1 MVDSSGQRT
10 PVGKDNL
17 VLREC
22 ILKNT
27 DFVEGIVV
35 YAGHESKAMMNNGGP
50 RHKISKVELVY
61 SKYSEKPNCVNNK
74 SKHRRLIKISNDFSW
89 KRR

>member
-1 MVDSSGQRT
+1 MIIIFCLYFKIYKFHGCLVDDSGRRT

-27 DFVEGIVV
+27 DFVEGVVV

-50 RHKISKVELVY
+50 RHKISKVSFHYRKDAQGLQ
-61 SKYSEKPNCVNNK
+61 
-74 SKHRRLIKISNDFSW
+74 L
-89 KRR
+89 

>member
-1 MVDSSGQRT
+1 MIIIFCLYFKIYKFHGCLVDDSGRRT

-27 DFVEGIVV
+27 DFVEGVVV

-50 RHKISKVELVY
+50 RHKISKVIL
-61 SKYSEKPNCVNNK
+61 K
-74 SKHRRLIKISNDFSW
+74 
-89 KRR
+89 

>member
-1 MVDSSGQRT
+1 MVDASGRRT

-50 RHKISKVELVY
+50 RHKISKVELVD
-61 SKYSEKPNCVNNK
+61 SKYSEKENWVQEK
-74 SKHRRLIKISNDFSW
+74 QIQT
-89 KRR
+89 

>member
-1 MVDSSGQRT
+1 MVDASGRRT

-35 YAGHESKAMMNNGGP
+35 YAGHESKAMMNNRGP
-50 RHKISKVELVY
+50 RHKISKVELVD
-61 SKYSEKPNCVNNK
+61 SKYFKKENWVKK
-74 SKHRRLIKISNDFSW
+74 QIQT
-89 KRR
+89 

>member
-1 MVDSSGQRT
+1 MDPSGRRT

-50 RHKISKVELVY
+50 RHKISKVRKFWGPGYELDRIYGTGINLNVH
-61 SKYSEKPNCVNNK
+61 V
-74 SKHRRLIKISNDFSW
+74 
-89 KRR
+89 KR

>member
-1 MVDSSGQRT
+1 VDPSGRRT

-50 RHKISKVELVY
+50 RHKISKVKICLLIRLGGRVGGSIDLSLRPVTLCNLHYY
-61 SKYSEKPNCVNNK
+61 S
-74 SKHRRLIKISNDFSW
+74 
-89 KRR
+89 